1 MILETLKFFVF
12 FPTKKKVKKK
22 GLFFNMLYSKLN
34 DSKNEVFP
42 KLSYVILAKKL
53 RNFQF
58 GWKVLHQL
66 PVRHNQLPIV
76 SISYSLW

>member
-1 MILETLKFFVF
+1 
-12 FPTKKKVKKK
+12 
-22 GLFFNMLYSKLN
+22 MLYSELN
-34 DSKNEVFP
+34 DSKNDVFP

-66 PVRHNQLPIV
+66 PVRLASLGRVRVSLKPPDTIV
-76 SISYSLW
+76 L